1 MSPGFTD
8 IPIFPDRNIIAKM
21 AEIVPLKRFA
31 TPEEIADA
39 VIFLTTNQ
47 YITGLDLLIDGGV
60 STIRPEF
67 RL

>member
-1 MSPGFTD
+1 
-8 IPIFPDRNIIAKM
+8 M

-47 YITGLDLLIDGGV
+47 YITGLDLLIDGGL